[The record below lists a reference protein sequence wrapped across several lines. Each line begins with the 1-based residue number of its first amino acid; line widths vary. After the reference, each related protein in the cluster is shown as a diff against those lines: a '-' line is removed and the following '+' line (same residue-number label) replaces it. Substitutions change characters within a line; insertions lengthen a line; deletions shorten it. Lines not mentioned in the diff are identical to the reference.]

1 MIAQSSTGM
10 HSILHTC
17 RVVTLT
23 VMGCGSPRPIKYYQV
38 TYPTKAFVAD
48 DAVNA
53 GLLVR
58 LFETSHLYLD
68 DKMVYGFAS
77 PEMGT
82 YEYQRW
88 AEPPVAILQ
97 NSLVRGLRA
106 GLAAS
111 RPCTPFRAD
120 PGGRFVLTG
129 QLYDFK
135 EVDSATVAARL
146 SFEARLFDRKSGTV
160 VWEHTYSHDEPATEK
175 SITAFVLAMDKNLKS
190 GVQEIQAGLERS
202 ISTRTPCNNSRLE
215 ALFENRSL
223 AAQGFAENVAL
234 A

>member
-1 MIAQSSTGM
+1 MNISRSSLVKTKDRDNLRRGPVRPGALAALLAL
-10 HSILHTC
+10 I
-17 RVVTLT
+17 

-38 TYPTKAFVAD
+38 TYPTKAFVAE
-48 DAVNA
+48 DAINA
-53 GLLVR
+53 SVLVR

-106 GLAAS
+106 SGRFKAVY
-111 RPCTPFRAD
+111 TVRAD
-120 PGGRFVLTG
+120 PGGRFVLAG

-135 EVDSATVAARL
+135 EVDSASIVARL
-146 SFEARLFDRKSGTV
+146 SFEARLVDRKSGAV
-160 VWEHTYSHDEPATEK
+160 VWEHSYSHDEPASEK
-175 SITAFVLAMDKNLKS
+175 SIDAFVLAMDKNLQS
-190 GVQEIQAGLERS
+190 GVQEVQTGLEEYFRAH
-202 ISTRTPCNNSRLE
+202 PV
-215 ALFENRSL
+215 
-223 AAQGFAENVAL
+223 Q
-234 A
+234 